1 MYRKVTLSIL
11 TVALSAAIAA
21 PASAE
26 APKTGESLY
35 LFGHDAS
42 LIGELPLSILGVG
55 YQLTFVPKGSQNSS
69 WNLAIEYGWGKNKF
83 SRINTGVTDV
93 SELDATSIGGV
104 VGYDRYYDGGN
115 LQGGP
120 VLYYDN
126 LSFTSK
132 STGDPDNKF
141 KATNTFGVGGHFG
154 GGFALAKNVRLFGDM
169 RDVIGVSSYD
179 ETKEGIEQKWSAC
192 RFITSYSGGVSW
204 TFGH

>member
-1 MYRKVTLSIL
+1 MFRKVTLSIL
-11 TVALSAAIAA
+11 TVSLATAIAA

-35 LFGHDAS
+35 LFGHDTS
-42 LIGELPLSILGVG
+42 LLGEVPLSILGVG
-55 YQLTFVPKGSQNSS
+55 YQLTLVPQGSQNSS
-69 WNLAIEYGWGKNKF
+69 WNLAFEYGQGKNK
-83 SRINTGVTDV
+83 NTNVTTGNA
-93 SELDATSIGGV
+93 SELVATSIGGV

-120 VLYYDN
+120 VLYYEN
-126 LSFTSK
+126 LAFTVK
-132 STGDPDNKF
+132 RTGDPDDKF
-141 KATNTFGVGGHFG
+141 KASTTLGFGGHFG

-169 RDVIGVSSYD
+169 RDVIGASTYD
-179 ETKEGIEQKWSAC
+179 ETKAGTEQKWSAC